1 MKPMRYYG
9 KNPGEFIRKHTTCDV
24 SYCFE
29 DVSVNLLSVVMV
41 IRNKRKRMR
50 FVKKLNRIGITSF
63 ARQYIE
69 ITNP

>member
-1 MKPMRYYG
+1 MKYYG
-9 KNPGEFIRKHTTCDV
+9 KNPGEFIRKNIPCDV

-29 DVSVNLLSVVMV
+29 DVSVKLHPVVMA